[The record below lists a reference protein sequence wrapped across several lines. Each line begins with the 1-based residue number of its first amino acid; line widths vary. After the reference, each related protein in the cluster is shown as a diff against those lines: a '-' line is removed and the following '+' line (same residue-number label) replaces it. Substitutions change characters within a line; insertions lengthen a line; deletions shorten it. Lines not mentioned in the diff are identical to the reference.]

1 MTDDWQKIVEFVRS
15 NFASDVYLNR
25 CLVKARVDGK
35 VVRLSSPG
43 DFTEE
48 AFDVLV
54 RALVAVRAD
63 LQPALETA
71 MPSLDFS
78 TRMHGMR
85 FRVNIVRAQGKLSAS
100 LRPLPENPPSPES
113 VGLPEKVTKAVTTAP
128 GGGLVLVTGVTGS
141 GKTTT
146 LAAVL
151 ETINQLR
158 QVKIV
163 TIEDP
168 IEFLFEEK
176 LADIAQ
182 REVGVDCPS
191 FHVGARDAWRQNP
204 DVISIAEIRD
214 QETAIVALQAAETGH
229 LVFGTLHA
237 SNVRETPERLLKL
250 LPADMR
256 GRARDVFASVL
267 VGLFSQVLLPKR
279 ESGRIA
285 LREILLNDDAVTAV
299 IKKGSDHELD
309 HYMRSGRSKGMIDRK
324 THLQTLRSQVEPRE
338 YERWMQLLT
347 D

>member
-1 MTDDWQKIVEFVRS
+1 VSDDWQKIVEFVRA
-15 NFASDVYLNR
+15 NVASDVYLNR
-25 CLVKARVDGK
+25 CLVKSRVDGK
-35 VVRLSSPG
+35 VVRLSSAG

-48 AFDVLV
+48 AFDGLIC
-54 RALVAVRAD
+54 ALVAARPD
-63 LQPALETA
+63 LQPALKTA

-78 TRMHGMR
+78 TQMHGMR

-100 LRPLPENPPSPES
+100 LRPLPEKPPTPDS
-113 VGLPEKVTKAVTTAP
+113 VGLSEKVTKALTDAP
-128 GGGLVLVTGVTGS
+128 GGLVLITGATGS

-191 FHVGARDAWRQNP
+191 FHLGVRDAWRQNP

-250 LPADMR
+250 LPSDMR
-256 GRARDVFASVL
+256 VRARDVFASVL
-267 VGLFSQVLLPKR
+267 VGLFSQVLLPR
-279 ESGRIA
+279 RDSGRIA
-285 LREILLNDDAVTAV
+285 LREILLNDDAITAI

-309 HYMRSGRSKGMIDRK
+309 HYMRSGRAKGMIDRK

-338 YERWMQLLT
+338 YERWMQAL

>member
-1 MTDDWQKIVEFVRS
+1 MADVWQKIVEFVRT
-15 NFASDVYLNR
+15 NGASDVYLNR

-35 VVRLSSPG
+35 VVRISSPG

-48 AFDVLV
+48 VFDGLI
-54 RALVAVRAD
+54 RALLVSRPD

-78 TRMHGMR
+78 AQTHGMR

-100 LRPLPENPPSPES
+100 LRPLPETPPSPES
-113 VGLPEKVTKAVTTAP
+113 VGLSEKVTKALTTAP
-128 GGGLVLVTGVTGS
+128 GGLVLITGVTGS

-158 QVKIV
+158 PVKIV

-168 IEFLFEEK
+168 IEFIFEEK

-214 QETAIVALQAAETGH
+214 PETAIVALQVAETGH

-237 SNVRETPERLLKL
+237 NNVRETPERLLKL

-256 GRARDVFASVL
+256 ERARDVFASVL

-285 LREILLNDDAVTAV
+285 LREILLNDDAITAV

-324 THLQTLRSQVEPRE
+324 THLQALRAQVEARE
-338 YERWMQLLT
+338 YERWMLALS
-347 D
+347 